1 MKNKTGKV
9 LTLIIVLLLVAI
21 GVALFVTYIVNKEL
35 ALSII
40 ETVKDF
46 VNRPLPIIGI
56 TTGAVLIFIWRLV
69 VSTNFGKT
77 KLAEYDAE
85 RKKLRE
91 EHDAFVKDANAKI
104 EELENKNKELA
115 NDNAELKGLLVEVCS
130 LSTNKKINDFGKALD
145 NYGKETTDTETKAD

>member
-1 MKNKTGKV
+1 MKNKLNKV
-9 LTLIIVLLLVAI
+9 LTLVIVLLLVAA
-21 GVALFVTYIVNKEL
+21 GVSLLVLYIVNKEL

-46 VNRPLPIIGI
+46 VNRPLPIVGL
-56 TTGAVLIFIWRLV
+56 TTGAVLLFVWRLV
-69 VSTNFGKT
+69 VSTNYGKG
-77 KLAEYDAE
+77 KLAEYDEE

-104 EELENKNKELA
+104 EELENNNKKLA